1 MCKTTTM
8 KSPIILWSFCLYVL
22 GKGNKLPVCS
32 KSETVPFRRL
42 CKVSTKYSNNPVF
55 VQPKITI
62 GEVLDIDEMEK
73 SMTVS
78 METLLLW
85 NDSLVSVEG
94 NNASVNQRYF
104 ISLLF

>member
-1 MCKTTTM
+1 M
-8 KSPIILWSFCLYVL
+8 
-22 GKGNKLPVCS
+22 
-32 KSETVPFRRL
+32 
-42 CKVSTKYSNNPVF
+42 
-55 VQPKITI
+55 QPKITI

-85 NDSLVSVEG
+85 NDTLVSVEG
-94 NNASVNQRYF
+94 NNTSVNQRYF